1 MKQLGIKIKELRLQK
16 GLSQEELSELSKIS
30 LRTIQRIEKN
40 TNTPSG
46 KSLNLICNAL
56 QVNLEDLMEYGKKED
71 KGFLTLFHASVLSFM
86 FLPLGNIIV
95 PLILW
100 VTKKDEIVGLK
111 EIGASLLNFQILW
124 TVTSTIIFVLSII
137 GKMSSLFGNYL
148 KLFIVMLLLNIILPI
163 YFIIKTNYG
172 SKTTFYPNFKFLRI
186 IK

>member
-30 LRTIQRIEKN
+30 LRTLQRIEKN

-71 KGFLTLFHASVLSFM
+71 KGFLILFHASVLSFM
-86 FLPLGNIIV
+86 FLPLGNIIA

-111 EIGASLLNFQILW
+111 EIGASLLNFQIFW
-124 TVTSTIIFVLSII
+124 TVATTTITISTVL
-137 GKMSSLFGNYL
+137 L
-148 KLFIVMLLLNIILPI
+148 KLMHFKNFLWLLLLTTVLNVVLPI
-163 YFIIKTNYG
+163 YFIVKTNYG
-172 SKTTFYPNFKFLRI
+172 SKATFYPNFKYLRL